1 MRLKPYHFYDDPIC
15 NCSIA
20 AGAELFDV
28 QKERNCFPEPSA
40 RGRLIASAGCRDL
53 WRQSWRRT
61 GSDPTQDYEAGGRS
75 NGADDY
81 FLLSSFGRQ
90 GPLSGN

>member
-1 MRLKPYHFYDDPIC
+1 MPYHLYDDPIC

-20 AGAELFDV
+20 FGTEFFDV
-28 QKERNCFPEPSA
+28 QKARNRFPERS
-40 RGRLIASAGCRDL
+40 RRLFITRHGCGDRHAGGSGISQDQEAGC
-53 WRQSWRRT
+53 
-61 GSDPTQDYEAGGRS
+61 RS